1 MAKALAKAIIRQTPE
16 ELELQSVITQYGAE
30 RVLKVWQSRMDQ
42 LTRQRSAE
50 YRARQAE
57 KQRERKLADKQRIE
71 ALEAEL
77 ARTRGV
83 EATESNDEEHAA

>member
-1 MAKALAKAIIRQTPE
+1 MAKALAKATVKQTPE
-16 ELELQSVITQYGAE
+16 ELELQSVITQYGAP

-42 LTRQRSAE
+42 LNRQRSAE

-77 ARTRGV
+77 ARTRSAYP
-83 EATESNDEEHAA
+83 EAADEEHAA

>member
-16 ELELQSVITQYGAE
+16 ELELQSIITQYGAE

-42 LTRQRSAE
+42 LTRQRSTE
-50 YRARQAE
+50 YRTRQAE

-77 ARTRGV
+77 ARTRG
-83 EATESNDEEHAA
+83 ATPESAAEEHAA